1 MRGRYLLEMRGL
13 VLSILVVLL
22 GPAQADSSEFRQ
34 RLFGA
39 SKELGHEQFAER
51 EAALRRMQ
59 KLIEGERQEA
69 LECLRD
75 LWTEEKKPEIR
86 ARLFGLASGLY
97 LPKKNAL
104 FGFRF
109 LPDKQLTF
117 EGKPCLSISILEVV
131 RNSPAEGARLQ
142 KGDLIL
148 GIGDA
153 LLAPGSSLDDI
164 LIFFKRQ
171 PLGKKRKMRV
181 RRQEKDLI
189 IPVLPGEQDL
199 TKEEQRFF
207 ERKFLKWLLTEAN

>member
-1 MRGRYLLEMRGL
+1 
-13 VLSILVVLL
+13 
-22 GPAQADSSEFRQ
+22 
-34 RLFGA
+34 
-39 SKELGHEQFAER
+39 
-51 EAALRRMQ
+51 MQ

-207 ERKFLKWLLTEAN
+207 ERKFLKWLLTVRRVRPRPRRLIQTSGSKLAKASLFKDHCSVTGSGPGTTSGTGKVFCQAWSW